1 MTYLNSNQ
9 LKQYEDEGFV
19 SPINIFSKEKAKEIR
34 NEIEL
39 IEKIMPEELE
49 KSGRYN
55 AHLISPLL
63 DEVTHNSKIL
73 DAVESLIGKNILVC
87 GTTLF
92 IKNPYEKGFVSYHQ
106 DAKYIGLEPHNWV
119 TAWVAI
125 TDSNEKNGC
134 MRMWSGSHKDDLK
147 DHNQMFNEGNLLT
160 RGQTV
165 NNVPKEIPTMMQ
177 YNTHI
182 NKESMFNTPPVMSIY
197 AVNRSLNWLD
207 SIGGVPEMEIKN
219 RAKAKKL
226 YEEIERNSLFRCP
239 VNQDDRS
246 MMNIPFVFNDNLDE
260 LHFLEFCKD
269 RGLFTLKGHRSVG
282 GFRASIYNAMPEAGV
297 DALVQAMKDYESK

>member
-1 MTYLNSNQ
+1 MSYLSSNQ
-9 LKQYEDEGFV
+9 LKQYRDEGFV
-19 SPINIFSKEKAKEIR
+19 SPINIFKSQKAKDIR

-39 IEKIMPEELE
+39 IENKIPSELE

-73 DAVESLIGKNILVC
+73 NAVESLIGKNILVC

-92 IKNPYEKGFVSYHQ
+92 IKNPNEKGFVSYHQ

-147 DHNQMFNEGNLLT
+147 EHDQ
-160 RGQTV
+160 
-165 NNVPKEIPTMMQ
+165 
-177 YNTHI
+177 
-182 NKESMFNTPPVMSIY
+182 
-197 AVNRSLNWLD
+197 
-207 SIGGVPEMEIKN
+207 
-219 RAKAKKL
+219 
-226 YEEIERNSLFRCP
+226 
-239 VNQDDRS
+239 
-246 MMNIPFVFNDNLDE
+246 
-260 LHFLEFCKD
+260 
-269 RGLFTLKGHRSVG
+269 
-282 GFRASIYNAMPEAGV
+282 
-297 DALVQAMKDYESK
+297 

>member
-1 MTYLNSNQ
+1 MTYLSSNQ
-9 LKQYEDEGFV
+9 LKQYEDEGYV
-19 SPINIFSKEKAKEIR
+19 SPINIFSKDKAKEIR

-39 IEKIMPEELE
+39 IEKKIPMELE

-73 DAVESLIGKNILVC
+73 DSVQSLIGMNILVC

-92 IKNPYEKGFVSYHQ
+92 IKNPNEKGFVSYHQ

-147 DHNQMFNEGNLLT
+147 EHDQKFNKGNLLT

-165 NNVPKEIPTMMQ
+165 KNVPQEET
-177 YNTHI
+177 
-182 NKESMFNTPPVMSIY
+182 TPLILEAGQMSLHHPK
-197 AVNRSLNWLD
+197 VVHGSDLNRSND
-207 SIGGVPEMEIKN
+207 RRIGFVIQSYIGTNVKQIYGKN
-219 RAKAKKL
+219 SVQLARGIDEFNYHEK
-226 YEEIERNSLFRCP
+226 IGRPNSL
-239 VNQDDRS
+239 
-246 MMNIPFVFNDNLDE
+246 MNKNDLKLKKKENDNLQE
-260 LHFLEFCKD
+260 IFY
-269 RGLFTLKGHRSVG
+269 KGSNKKG
-282 GFRASIYNAMPEAGV
+282 SF
-297 DALVQAMKDYESK
+297 

>member
-1 MTYLNSNQ
+1 MSYLSSNQ

-39 IEKIMPEELE
+39 IEKKIPEELE

-55 AHLISPLL
+55 AHMISPLL

-73 DAVESLIGKNILVC
+73 DAVESLIGENILVC

-92 IKNPYEKGFVSYHQ
+92 IKNPNEKGFVSYHQ

-134 MRMWSGSHKDDLK
+134 MRMWSGSHKDNLR
-147 DHNQMFNEGNLLT
+147 DHDQKFNEGNLLT

-165 NNVPKEIPTMMQ
+165 KNVPKDKTTPLVLNAGQMSLHHPTVV
-177 YNTHI
+177 HGSDL
-182 NKESMFNTPPVMSIY
+182 NKSNDRRIGFVIQSYISTNVKQILGKNSVQLARGVDKFNFHEK
-197 AVNRSLNWLD
+197 
-207 SIGGVPEMEIKN
+207 IGRPNLLMDKN
-219 RAKAKKL
+219 DLELKKK
-226 YEEIERNSLFRCP
+226 E
-239 VNQDDRS
+239 
-246 MMNIPFVFNDNLDE
+246 NDNLQE
-260 LHFLEFCKD
+260 IFY
-269 RGLFTLKGHRSVG
+269 KGS
-282 GFRASIYNAMPEAGV
+282 
-297 DALVQAMKDYESK
+297 SKKGNY

>member
-1 MTYLNSNQ
+1 MSYLSSNQ
-9 LKQYEDEGFV
+9 LKQYKDEGFV

-39 IEKIMPEELE
+39 IENKIPGELE

-73 DAVESLIGKNILVC
+73 DAVQSLIGENILVC

-92 IKNPYEKGFVSYHQ
+92 IKNPNEKGFVSYHQ
-106 DAKYIGLEPHNWV
+106 DAKYIGLEPLNWV

-134 MRMWSGSHKDDLK
+134 MRMWSGSHKDNLK
-147 DHNQMFNEGNLLT
+147 EHDQKFNKGNLLT

-165 NNVPKEIPTMMQ
+165 KNVPKDETTPLILEAGQMSLHHPTVVHGSELNKSNDRRIGFVIQ
-177 YNTHI
+177 SYISTNVKQVLGKNSVQLARGTDEYNYHEKI
-182 NKESMFNTPPVMSIY
+182 NRPV
-197 AVNRSLNWLD
+197 SLMDPND
-207 SIGGVPEMEIKN
+207 VKIKK
-219 RAKAKKL
+219 R
-226 YEEIERNSLFRCP
+226 E
-239 VNQDDRS
+239 
-246 MMNIPFVFNDNLDE
+246 NDNLRNI
-260 LHFLEFCKD
+260 FY
-269 RGLFTLKGHRSVG
+269 KGSEKKG
-282 GFRASIYNAMPEAGV
+282 SY
-297 DALVQAMKDYESK
+297 